1 MARTGRPKTVLT
13 LDDEERDALA
23 RWARRP
29 LSPQSLALR
38 SRIVLACAEGKSN
51 QVVAAEVGCSQAT
64 VGKWRARFVAKR
76 LKGLADEY
84 RSGAPHT
91 VLDEH
96 VEAVIVKTLTDK
108 PHNATHWST
117 RGLAASL
124 GMSQPTVSRIWKA
137 FGLKPWQ
144 IDTFKLSTDPLFVD
158 KVKDI
163 VGLYMNPPEH
173 AVVVCVDEK
182 TAVQALDRTQP
193 VLPLLPGTPQ
203 RMSHDYVRHGT
214 IDLFAALNLA
224 TGVVTHQ
231 LTNRH
236 RAAEFQKFLNLI
248 DRNVPPEMTVH
259 VVLDNSSTHKT
270 PAIGRW
276 LVRHPRFQFHFTPT
290 SSSLD
295 EPRRALV
302 RRDHQQ
308 MATPGH
314 PSQRQRTRRI
324 HHPLGPDL
332 ERQPPPLRLAQNRRR
347 DLRQPRPILP
357 TNLGIGTLVD
367 HRGNYSDVISR

>member
-1 MARTGRPKTVLT
+1 MEVRMARTGRPKTVLI
-13 LDDEERDALA
+13 LDEEERDALA

-38 SRIVLACAEGKSN
+38 AKIVLACAEGKTN
-51 QVVAAEVGCSQAT
+51 QAVAAELGCSQAT
-64 VGKWRARFVAKR
+64 VGKWRTRFVAKR
-76 LKGLADEY
+76 LKGLTDEY

-96 VEAVIVKTLTDK
+96 VEAVIVKTLTEK

-144 IDTFKLSTDPLFVD
+144 IETFKLSTDPLFVD
-158 KVKDI
+158 KVRDI
-163 VGLYMNPPEH
+163 VALYMNPPDH
-173 AVVVCVDEK
+173 AAVVCIDEK

-193 VLPLLPGTPQ
+193 VFPLLPGTPE

-214 IDLFAALNLA
+214 IDLYAALNLA

-236 RAAEFQKFLNLI
+236 RAIEFQKFLNLMDHTI
-248 DRNVPPEMTVH
+248 PPELTVH
-259 VVLDNSSTHKT
+259 VVLDNSSTHS
-270 PAIGRW
+270 
-276 LVRHPRFQFHFTPT
+276 V
-290 SSSLD
+290 S
-295 EPRRALV
+295 
-302 RRDHQQ
+302 
-308 MATPGH
+308 
-314 PSQRQRTRRI
+314 
-324 HHPLGPDL
+324 
-332 ERQPPPLRLAQNRRR
+332 
-347 DLRQPRPILP
+347 
-357 TNLGIGTLVD
+357 
-367 HRGNYSDVISR
+367 